1 MDPKT
6 RVSKTFDLV
15 ADGYDNPA
23 MRFFPLAGE
32 QMADRLKLQP
42 GEQVLDIACGTGA
55 FSVAA
60 GQRVRPGGR
69 VQAVDLSVGMLA
81 RARANVARMAL
92 DNVDFHNM
100 DADALD
106 FPADYFDAIGCSFGL
121 FFLGDM
127 PAAVSNWQRL
137 LKPGGRLMFTS
148 FAPSVMQPM
157 TDMFFDEL
165 QEFGIEV
172 PPPGSRGSTG
182 RLPTMEFCQSLLTD
196 AGYIDV
202 ICESRQL
209 GYYLGSAEDWWEILW
224 NAGLRSFLE
233 QLNPDQ
239 LATLRTSHLEKIE
252 NLKVEDGIWMD
263 VDIWFTGGVKP
274 L

>member
-23 MRFFPLAGE
+23 MRFFPLAGNQLAE
-32 QMADRLKLQP
+32 RLNLRP

-69 VQAVDLSVGMLA
+69 VQGVDLSAGMLK
-81 RARANVARMAL
+81 RAQANAATMAL
-92 DNVDFHNM
+92 DNIDFHYM

-106 FPADYFDAIGCSFGL
+106 FGPDYLDAIGCSFGL

-127 PAAVSNWQRL
+127 NTALRNWLRL

-148 FAPSVMQPM
+148 FAPSAMQPM
-157 TDMFFDEL
+157 TDMFFDDI
-165 QEFGIEV
+165 QQFGIEV
-172 PPPGSRGSTG
+172 PPPGSRGSIG

-196 AGYIDV
+196 AGYTNV
-202 ICESRQL
+202 ACRSQQL
-209 GYYLGSAEDWWEILW
+209 GYYLGKASDWWDVLW

-239 LATLRTSHLEKIE
+239 LATLRTNHLQRIE
-252 NLKVEDGIWMD
+252 TLKVEGGIWMD
-263 VDIWFTGGVKP
+263 VDTWFTGGVKP

>member
-6 RVSKTFDLV
+6 RVRNTFDLV
-15 ADGYDNPA
+15 ANGYDNPA
-23 MRFFPLAGE
+23 MRFFPSAGE
-32 QMADRLKLQP
+32 QLAERLQLQP
-42 GEQVLDIACGTGA
+42 GERVLDIACGTGA

-69 VQAVDLSVGMLA
+69 VQAVDLSEGMLA
-81 RARANVARMAL
+81 RAQANASRMEL
-92 DNVDFHNM
+92 DNIDFHKM

-106 FPADYFDAIGCSFGL
+106 FSPGSFDAIGCSFGL

-127 PAAVSNWQRL
+127 DAALRNWLRL

-148 FAPSVMQPM
+148 FAPSAMQPM

-165 QEFGIEV
+165 QQFGIEV
-172 PPPGSRGSTG
+172 PPPGSRGSVG
-182 RLPTMEFCQSLLTD
+182 RLPSTEYCQSLLSG
-196 AGYIDV
+196 AGYVDV
-202 ICESRQL
+202 ACQSRQL
-209 GYYLGSAEDWWEILW
+209 GYHLDKAEGWWDVLW

-239 LATLRTSHLEKIE
+239 LATLNNSHLDRIE
-252 NLKVEDGIWMD
+252 TLKVADGIWMD
-263 VDIWFTGGVKP
+263 VDTWFTGGVKP
-274 L
+274 F